1 MDIDGGYYI
10 SERTSNEKPYAH
22 IDSGTL
28 YLPFDVS
35 ENDAEEGGYKF
46 KEYRIMIPITE
57 NIDADVLKEIITAV
71 PDVTDVINT
80 VLKNIL
86 GEDAS
91 MRKESVYKKVLENVD
106 SIANDANLA
115 DDESLMVP
123 ELYPDWDIL
132 CSQSYIAEKSGFKFK
147 YTGDGDIK
155 LYKTR
160 QENFTFQSQ
169 WIPGQGTSAIYT
181 QIVESQAGT
190 YDDPID
196 VPEDVQGNAFVYITG
211 KYYRWNGVIY
221 KCQRQGDADGVEYE
235 FPYSPDQLINQYFV
249 LAEES

>member
-10 SERTSNEKPYAH
+10 SERTSNEKPYTH

-46 KEYRIMIPITE
+46 HEYRVTIPITDDI
-57 NIDADVLKEIITAV
+57 NADVLKQIVSQIS
-71 PDVTDVINT
+71 DVMDAINSS
-80 VLKNIL
+80 LKNIF
-86 GEDAS
+86 GDKAS
-91 MRKESVYKKVLENVD
+91 INKEEIYKKVAVNIQNIV
-106 SIANDANLA
+106 NQA
-115 DDESLMVP
+115 DLSDGESLSVI
-123 ELYPDWDIL
+123 ELHPKWEEL
-132 CSQSYIAEKSGFKFK
+132 CAENYTAEKSGYKFQ
-147 YTGDGDIK
+147 YEDK

-169 WIPGQGTSAIYT
+169 WIPGQGTSAIFT

-190 YDDPID
+190 LEDPID
-196 VPEDVQGNAFVYITG
+196 VPEDVTTNSFTYVIG
-211 KYYRWNGVIY
+211 KYYKWNGIIY
-221 KCQRQGDADGVEYE
+221 KCTRSGEEDGTEHS

-249 LAEES
+249 LVES